1 MLFRP
6 KDRRL
11 MRASE
16 MLRYGNAIYAQASTL
31 DGSRALGA
39 AQQQK
44 VRIIV
49 IMIKQCL
56 TYMQ

>member
-1 MLFRP
+1 
-6 KDRRL
+6 
-11 MRASE
+11 
-16 MLRYGNAIYAQASTL
+16 MLRYGNATYAEASTL

-44 VRIIV
+44 VRIIDM
-49 IMIKQCL
+49 MIKQCL